1 MNQIQDL
8 SLKTIRC
15 LVSDLVQQ
23 YNGGHPGGAMG
34 MAAIGIV
41 LWKYILKY
49 NPKNANWF
57 NRDRFVLSNGHT
69 CLFQYV
75 FLHLV
80 GYESFTMDQLKKYHA
95 PEVSQCAGHPEIEFE
110 GIEVTTGP
118 LGQGIANAVGL
129 AIASKNLAA
138 NYNKPDLD
146 LIDNKIYC
154 MVGDACIQE
163 GVGLEAISLAGHLG
177 LDNLIVIYDNNQI
190 TCDGSVDLTNSE
202 DVNAKFKA
210 QKWHVLTVDDGSF
223 DLGSILAAIERAKSV
238 NGLPV
243 LINIRTI
250 IGVDT
255 NVANNAKAHGAAY
268 GAEEGRRLKSRYGF
282 DPDQFIEVP
291 KEVYDFFRQGNEGAI
306 SKGALHQEQWE
317 NKLEAYSKKYP
328 QLYKEVV
335 SRINGKLP
343 SDWKESLP
351 KSLPT
356 DATASRKASGIVF
369 TPIAAKYPQFLVGTA
384 DLSPS
389 VNLLWPHKKDFQN
402 PEIKTDCGTNGD
414 YSGRYLHYGIREHAM
429 CAISNG
435 ISAYSKG
442 AFIPITSSFF
452 MFYLYS
458 APAVRMGALQNLQ
471 VIHVATHDSIGT
483 GEDGP
488 THQPI
493 ALASFYRSLPNC
505 LYVRPAD
512 NEEVAGA
519 WELAIETTNK
529 PTIISLSRQDLKQYP
544 GITDRSKVKFGAYI
558 LKEFDSSDSQKL
570 QIISVG
576 AESQFAIE
584 AAEILIESSIN
595 VKIISFPCQR
605 LFECQSTE
613 YKRSVL
619 DPRIVTVA
627 IEAYASNGWERYAN
641 AGFHLNEFGISLPGK
656 NAYEHFGFN
665 GAYIASQIRKYLG
678 DLQKDDLMKFEYQ
691 ELNITKNHH

>member
-138 NYNKPDLD
+138 NYNKPDSD

-656 NAYEHFGFN
+656 NAYEHFRFN

-691 ELNITKNHH
+691 ELNITKDHH